1 VNVEFRIEELVLYG
15 FPPGDH
21 HRIGDAAE
29 HELSRLFAEKG
40 VPPSLDRTV
49 EVPSLDAGSFEMTQG
64 PGSAA
69 VGEQIA
75 RSLYAGMTR

>member
-1 VNVEFRIEELVLYG
+1 MNVELRIEELVLYG

-21 HRIGDAAE
+21 HRIGDDAE
-29 HELSRLFAEKG
+29 RELSRLFTERG
-40 VPPSLDRTV
+40 VPPSLDRAID
-49 EVPSLDAGSFEMTQG
+49 VPSLDAGSFEMARG

-75 RSLYAGMTR
+75 RSLYAGMAR